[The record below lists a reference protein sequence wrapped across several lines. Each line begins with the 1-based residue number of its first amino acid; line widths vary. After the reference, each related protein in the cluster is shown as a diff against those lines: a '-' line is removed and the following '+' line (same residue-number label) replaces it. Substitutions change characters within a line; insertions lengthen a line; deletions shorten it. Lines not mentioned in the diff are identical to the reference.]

1 MNTSDLAAPA
11 AEAGAEDRTAGAA
24 AVTPPRRRLL
34 LVLSVVGLLL
44 LLALA
49 GVTTQ
54 LIRYQGTED
63 RRDAVLRAARQSAVN
78 LTSIDNRQFAQDVQ
92 RVLDG
97 STGPFRADFEA
108 RSKDLEP
115 VLKENEVVSEGEV
128 VDAGIVRDDERTATV
143 LVVVDGQVRNTAAPE
158 GRVNTYRMRLELE
171 RVGDRWLTS
180 MLEFVG

>member
-1 MNTSDLAAPA
+1 M
-11 AEAGAEDRTAGAA
+11 
-24 AVTPPRRRLL
+24 L

-49 GVTTQ
+49 ALTTQ
-54 LIRYQGTED
+54 LVRYDSTDD
-63 RRDAVLRAARQSAVN
+63 RRGAILRAARQSAVN

-97 STGPFRADFEA
+97 ATGPFRADFEA
-108 RSKDLEP
+108 RSKDLGP
-115 VLKENEVVSEGEV
+115 VLKQNEVVSQGSV
-128 VDAGIVRDDERTATV
+128 VEAGIVRHDDRTATV
-143 LVVVDGQVRNTAAPE
+143 LVVVDGEVRNSAAPE

-171 RVGDRWLTS
+171 QVDGRWLTS